1 MKTYIAITFGPI
13 TRIISYAQDTKGLW
27 AASYFFTYIAKKIIT
42 EFKGHT
48 FLLPQLDDRMYKPE
62 CTKGAGLFPD
72 RYIFEAQE
80 GDFQHFCNHA
90 DYTINEIGSEIAEV
104 IKQDSEKVKEY
115 LKRTIKIYAIE
126 KVFEENEEVVKLCE
140 EALDVLECE
149 DVYKPHE
156 PINYLALFFEK
167 VNNSFLVNDA
177 FGKEKKGRLFDTIME
192 YSAKEFITT
201 NKATVWNEEIV
212 KRLPPYQK
220 YIAIVKADGDNL
232 TSTIK
237 SMKERNMSIAEL
249 DKGLIEYNLA
259 VTTLI
264 QEYGGQAVYL
274 GGDDLL
280 FFAPIKNG
288 NNHVFSLLDR
298 INETFK
304 DKLKTLPSPPTLSF
318 GVSISYYK
326 HPMFEAIDRA
336 EELLGEAK
344 NSGKNC
350 IAWSLRK
357 HSGQVIQSLQTKKSR
372 KLYNC
377 FKNLLN
383 KAIEL
388 DEEERFY
395 TSFTFFLNQHKEM
408 LLYILKKDS
417 QDRIRSVKNYFDNS
431 FNEPVHENQ
440 KDYVAELMNYL
451 KIYVE
456 ECRETDENAID
467 SLYAILRLVGFFK
480 SKKQ

>member
-1 MKTYIAITFGPI
+1 MKKTYIAITFGPI

-27 AASYFFTYIAKKIIT
+27 AASYLFSYMAKKIIT
-42 EFKGHT
+42 EFKERT

-72 RYIFEAQE
+72 RYIFEARE
-80 GDFQHFCNHA
+80 EDFQHFCKHA
-90 DYTINEIGSEIAEV
+90 DDTLKEIGAEIAEV
-104 IKQDSEKVKEY
+104 IKQDADKVTTY
-115 LKRTIKIYAIE
+115 IKRTIKIYAVE
-126 KVFEENEEVVKLCE
+126 KQFEENEDVVKLCE

-149 DVYKPHE
+149 DIYMPHE
-156 PINYLALFFEK
+156 TINYLALFFEK
-167 VNNSFLVNDA
+167 INNSFLVNDA
-177 FGKEKKGRLFDTIME
+177 FGEDKKGRLFDTILE
-192 YSAKEFITT
+192 YSAKEFITNHKT
-201 NKATVWNEEIV
+201 TVWDESKAKELN
-212 KRLPPYQK
+212 PYLK

-237 SMKERNMSIAEL
+237 SMKQQNMSIAEL
-249 DKGLIEYNLA
+249 DKGLIDYNLA

-288 NNHVFSLLDR
+288 NNHIFSLLDK
-298 INETFK
+298 INDTFN
-304 DKLKTLPSPPTLSF
+304 DKLKALPSPPTLSF

-336 EELLGEAK
+336 EELLGKAK
-344 NSGKNC
+344 KSGKNC

-357 HSGQVIQSLQTKKSR
+357 HSGQIIQSVQSKNGD
-372 KLYNC
+372 LYKC
-377 FKNLLN
+377 FKNLLS
-383 KAIEL
+383 KVTEK
-388 DEEERFY
+388 DEGERFY

-408 LLYILKKDS
+408 LLYVLK
-417 QDRIRSVKNYFDNS
+417 RNGSVKNYFDNS

-451 KIYVE
+451 KIYVKE
-456 ECRETDENAID
+456 YNNAYENAID